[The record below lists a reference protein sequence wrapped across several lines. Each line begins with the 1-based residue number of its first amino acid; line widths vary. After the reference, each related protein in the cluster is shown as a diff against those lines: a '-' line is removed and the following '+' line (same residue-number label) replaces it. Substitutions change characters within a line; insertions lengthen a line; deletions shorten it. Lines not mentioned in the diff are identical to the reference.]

1 MDAGFER
8 LQQRGLMTG
17 DELITAAGR
26 AFREEVEVRT
36 DELERPIIDAL
47 GDDLD
52 ELVEH
57 LDAWSN
63 SIVAA
68 ASYPPRVA
76 GVYNIGGGPHFGSG
90 LTIDTAAELYRPKA

>member
-1 MDAGFER
+1 MPPKLTD
-8 LQQRGLMTG
+8 
-17 DELITAAGR
+17 AGR

-47 GDDLD
+47 GDDMD

-57 LDAWSN
+57 LDSWSE

-68 ASYPPRVA
+68 GSYPPRVA

-90 LTIDTAAELYRPKA
+90 LTIDTAAELYGPKA